1 MYEKFDDLIRDL
13 SQLRP
18 SKQVNDQRVFFFND
32 QPVIFKAGEMN
43 DLHWVDIH
51 IELTRFHIK
60 NISSAVKVL
69 KANEEMG
76 VSTPIPTWF
85 GVNSKDN
92 VVFINRLDWRYITSK
107 ILDEHVMRC
116 VDQMSTAL
124 ISEGV

>member
-13 SQLRP
+13 SQTRP
-18 SKQVNDQRVFFFND
+18 SKQVKNQKVFYFND
-32 QPVIFKAGEMN
+32 QPVIFKAGQMN

-51 IELTRFHIK
+51 IELTRFHIR
-60 NISSAVKVL
+60 NVASAIKVL

-76 VSTPIPTWF
+76 MSTPIPTWF
-85 GVNSKDN
+85 GMNSSDN
-92 VVFINRLDWRYITSK
+92 VVFINRLDWRHITAK

-116 VDQMSTAL
+116 VDQMSSAL